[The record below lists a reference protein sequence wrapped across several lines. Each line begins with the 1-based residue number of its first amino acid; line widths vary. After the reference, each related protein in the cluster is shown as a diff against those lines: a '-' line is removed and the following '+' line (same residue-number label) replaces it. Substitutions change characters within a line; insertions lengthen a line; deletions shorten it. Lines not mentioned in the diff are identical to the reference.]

1 MGAGNP
7 HTHTHT
13 SLCDLI
19 QQHGCEC
26 VFTLV
31 LCVRA
36 LSASLRAHV
45 CVCVGSVVK
54 YRGTKRDVFVL
65 YIYMLG
71 RARLSILFVEQM
83 RVFVY
88 RDDDDDHDDGKAAA
102 AYVRLPALVHRVTSI
117 NGGCCWCAGA
127 GAPER
132 QAQG

>member
-1 MGAGNP
+1 MF
-7 HTHTHT
+7 
-13 SLCDLI
+13 SYYI
-19 QQHGCEC
+19 
-26 VFTLV
+26 
-31 LCVRA
+31 
-36 LSASLRAHV
+36 
-45 CVCVGSVVK
+45 
-54 YRGTKRDVFVL
+54 

-88 RDDDDDHDDGKAAA
+88 RDDDDDDGKAAAAGAPTAA